1 VVHHPAG
8 EPEFKDAF
16 PKIVRGFS
24 ILPTEIRHRHFE
36 VEIVQMGNP
45 GRGADNQRP
54 FTEKEP
60 LENLRSIQAL
70 PARTWL
76 LASKVKIGRTHTER
90 RTGGQALRSLW
101 QKIAGM
107 AQKRMQDCA

>member
-1 VVHHPAG
+1 VVHHLAG
-8 EPEFKDAF
+8 EPEFNDAF

-36 VEIVQMGNP
+36 VEIVQMRDP
-45 GRGADNQRP
+45 GRGADNQRA
-54 FTEKEP
+54 FTKKEP
-60 LENLRSIQAL
+60 LENLRGIQAL
-70 PARTWL
+70 PARAWL
-76 LASKVKIGRTHTER
+76 LASKVKIGRTHIER
-90 RTGGQALRSLW
+90 RTGEQFLEKVS